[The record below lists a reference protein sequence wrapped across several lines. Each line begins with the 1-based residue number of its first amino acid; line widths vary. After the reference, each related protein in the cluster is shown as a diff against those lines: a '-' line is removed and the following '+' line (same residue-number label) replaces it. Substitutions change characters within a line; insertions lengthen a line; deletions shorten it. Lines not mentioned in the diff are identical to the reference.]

1 MNRLCRTLGIGLLL
15 TLGVNVV
22 VVGLRLPA
30 SGGVKRMY
38 LDGNRVWY
46 VMQTHGLGSQSVAM
60 LVTQMRPSYSAPEA
74 STRRTVDLRSNS
86 CDKAR

>member
-1 MNRLCRTLGIGLLL
+1 
-15 TLGVNVV
+15 
-22 VVGLRLPA
+22 
-30 SGGVKRMY
+30 MY